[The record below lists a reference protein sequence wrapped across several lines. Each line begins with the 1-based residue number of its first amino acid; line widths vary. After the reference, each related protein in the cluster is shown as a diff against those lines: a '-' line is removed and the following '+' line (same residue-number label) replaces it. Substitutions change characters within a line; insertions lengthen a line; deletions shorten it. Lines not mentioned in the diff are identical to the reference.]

1 MSFRPVRPV
10 RLAVQAVL
18 LLSTGLTAFA
28 AGAQPRQTMAAVL
41 PVPDDVPAARDV
53 AYPGTLN
60 LVVDATDIRR
70 GIFAV
75 RETIPVA
82 QAGRM
87 TLLYPKWLPGNHAPR
102 GSIDDVA
109 GLKISAGGQ
118 VLPWKRDPVEVYA
131 VHVDVPQGAT
141 ELTVEFQYVSPVA
154 GAQGRVVMTPEM
166 LNLQWNLTAF
176 YPAGYYVR
184 QIPVAAT
191 AILPAGWK
199 YGVALEPVDP
209 AATGTV
215 AFKPV
220 SFETLVDSPMF
231 AGINF
236 RQETLAPG
244 VRLNI
249 VADTPEELA
258 ATPDQIQKHRNLVT
272 QATRLFGAQHYDHYD
287 FLLAITDKMGGIG
300 LEHHRSSENGV
311 TPGYFTK
318 WDDGAGRRNLLP
330 HEYTHSWD
338 GKYRRGADLYT
349 AEYSEPM
356 RNSLLWVY
364 EGQTQYWGY
373 VLQARSGL
381 VSKEDTLA
389 AYASIAATLDKR
401 PGRSWRPLVDT
412 TNDPILSARRPQP
425 WVSWQRSEDYYNE
438 GLLIWLDADMQIREL
453 TGGRKSLDDF
463 AKLFFGVNDR
473 DWGVLTY
480 DFAEVAATLN
490 RVVPYDWNGFLDTRV
505 NRIAPRAPLGWLE
518 KGGYRLVYAAEPTTW
533 WTNNEK
539 SAKNSDLTY
548 SLGFTAGADGALGQV
563 IWDSPAF
570 KAGLTN
576 GAVITAVAGQAY
588 SGDALKAAVK
598 NAQTRRTPIELLV
611 KDGDRFRTVAIPY
624 YDGPKYPRLEKMGK
638 GTGRLDTLLTAR

>member
-1 MSFRPVRPV
+1 MMLRPAVRAAF
-10 RLAVQAVL
+10 L
-18 LLSTGLTAFA
+18 LTACLPA
-28 AGAQPRQTMAAVL
+28 IAQSQPARAPVQTMAAVT
-41 PVPDDVPAARDV
+41 PVPNDVPAARDIP
-53 AYPGTLN
+53 YPGTLA
-60 LVVDATDIRR
+60 LTVDATDLQR

-109 GLKISAGGQ
+109 GLKISAGGR
-118 VLPWKRDPVEVYA
+118 VLTWKRDPVEVYA
-131 VHVDVPQGAT
+131 IHVDVPQGTA

-176 YPAGYYVR
+176 YPAGYYAR

-191 AILPAGWK
+191 AILPAGWR
-199 YGVALEPVDP
+199 YGTALEPVDP

-215 AFKPV
+215 AFRPV

-236 RQETLAPG
+236 RQEQLAPG

-249 VADTPEELA
+249 VADTAEELA
-258 ATPDQIQKHRNLVT
+258 ATPEQIEKHRNLVR
-272 QATRLFGAQHYDHYD
+272 QATKLFGAQHYDHYD
-287 FLLAITDKMGGIG
+287 FLLAITDKMGSIG

-311 TPGYFTK
+311 DPGYFTK
-318 WDDGAGRRNLLP
+318 WDDGAGERNLLP

-349 AEYSEPM
+349 AEYSVPM

-389 AYASIAATLDKR
+389 AYASIAAQLDTR
-401 PGRSWRPLVDT
+401 PGRRWRPLVDT

-425 WVSWQRSEDYYNE
+425 WVSWQRAEDYYNE

-453 TGGRKSLDDF
+453 TRGAKSLDDF

-480 DFAEVAATLN
+480 DYADVAATLN
-490 RVVPYDWNGFLDTRV
+490 RVVPYDWAGFLKTRV
-505 NRIAPRAPLGWLE
+505 DDIAPRAPLGWLE

-533 WTNNEK
+533 WKNNEK
-539 SAKNSDLTY
+539 SGKNSNFSY
-548 SLGFTAGADGALGQV
+548 SLGLSIGSDGAVQQV

-576 GAVITAVAGQAY
+576 GSTISAVGGKAY
-588 SGDALKAAVK
+588 GGDALKAAIVA
-598 NAQTRRTPIELLV
+598 AQAGKRPIELLV
-611 KDGDRFRTVAIPY
+611 KQGDRFRTVAIPY
-624 YDGPKYPRLEKMGK
+624 YDGPKYPRLEKTNTGK
-638 GTGRLDTLLTAR
+638 AALDTLLTAR

>member
-1 MSFRPVRPV
+1 MPMLFRPV
-10 RLAVQAVL
+10 RLAVQSVL
-18 LLSTGLTAFA
+18 LVTTCLSVA
-28 AGAQPRQTMAAVL
+28 ASAQPRQTMAAVL
-41 PVPDDVPAARDV
+41 PVPDNIPAARDV
-53 AYPGTLN
+53 PYPGTVT
-60 LVVDATDIRR
+60 LVVDATDTQR
-70 GIFAV
+70 GIFTV

-82 QAGRM
+82 QAGPL

-131 VHVDVPQGAT
+131 VKVDVPQGAT
-141 ELTVEFQYVSPVA
+141 EVTVEFQYVSPVSN
-154 GAQGRVVMTPEM
+154 AQGRVVMTPEM

-176 YPAGYYVR
+176 YPAGYYAR

-318 WDDGAGRRNLLP
+318 WDEGAGRRNLLP

-349 AEYSEPM
+349 AEYSQPM

-373 VLQARSGL
+373 VLQARSGI

-401 PGRSWRPLVDT
+401 PGRSWRPLIDT

-453 TGGRKSLDDF
+453 TKGKKSLDDF
-463 AKLFFGVNDR
+463 AKLFFGMNDR

-480 DFAEVAATLN
+480 QFADVAAALN
-490 RVVPYDWNGFLDTRV
+490 KVVPYDWNTFLDTRV
-505 NRIAPRAPLGWLE
+505 NQIAPRAPLGWLE
-518 KGGYRLVYAAEPTTW
+518 KGGYRLVYAAEPTQW
-533 WTNNEK
+533 WKNNEK
-539 SAKNSDLTY
+539 TAKNTDLTY
-548 SLGFTAGADGALGQV
+548 SLGFTVGADGGLGQV

-570 KAGLTN
+570 RAGLTN
-576 GAVITAVAGQAY
+576 NAVITAVGGKAY
-588 SGDALKAAVK
+588 SGDALKTAVK
-598 NAQTRRTPIELLV
+598 DAQTRKTPIQLLV
-611 KDGDRFRTVAIPY
+611 KQGDRFSTVAIPY
-624 YDGPKYPRLEKMGK
+624 FDGPKYPRLEKVGK
-638 GTGRLDTLLTAR
+638 GTARLDTLLTAR

>member
-1 MSFRPVRPV
+1 MPVSV
-10 RLAVQAVL
+10 LSRLTLSAACSSVL
-18 LLSTGLTAFA
+18 LLATAA
-28 AGAQPRQTMAAVL
+28 PAQPVQTAPQAL
-41 PVPDDVPAARDV
+41 PVPDNVPAAQDIP
-53 AYPGTLN
+53 YPGTVR
-60 LVVDATDIRR
+60 LVVDATDVQR
-70 GIFAV
+70 GIFTV

-102 GSIDDVA
+102 GPIDDVA

-118 VLPWKRDPVEVYA
+118 TLAWTRDPVEVYA

-141 ELTVEFQYVSPVA
+141 EVTVEFQYVSPVK

-176 YPAGYYVR
+176 YPAGYYAR

-191 AILPAGWK
+191 AILPTGWR

-231 AGINF
+231 AGLHF
-236 RQETLAPG
+236 RQEQLAPG

-249 VADTPEELA
+249 VADTAEELV
-258 ATPDQIQKHRNLVT
+258 ATPAQIAVHRNLVA
-272 QATRLFGAQHYDHYD
+272 QATKLFGAQHYDHYD
-287 FLLAITDKMGGIG
+287 FLLAITDKMGSIG

-311 TPGYFTK
+311 DPGYFTK
-318 WDDGAGRRNLLP
+318 WDDGAGERNLLP

-338 GKYRRGADLYT
+338 GKYRRGADLFT
-349 AEYSEPM
+349 AEYSVPM

-373 VLQARSGL
+373 VLQARSGI
-381 VSKEDTLA
+381 VSKDDTLA
-389 AYASIAATLDKR
+389 AYASIAAQYDTR

-453 TGGRKSLDDF
+453 TKGRKSLDDF
-463 AKLFFGVNDR
+463 ARLFFGMNDR

-480 DFAEVAATLN
+480 QFADVAATLN
-490 RVVPYDWNGFLDTRV
+490 KVVPYDWNGFLDARV
-505 NRIAPRAPLGWLE
+505 NRIAPRAPLDWLE
-518 KGGYRLVYAAEPTTW
+518 KGGYKLVYAAEPTKW
-533 WTNNEK
+533 WKDSEK
-539 SAKNSDLTY
+539 RGKYASFLY
-548 SLGFTAGADGALGQV
+548 SLGFAVAPDGALQQV

-570 KAGLTN
+570 RAGMT
-576 GAVITAVAGQAY
+576 VAT
-588 SGDALKAAVK
+588 SIAAVGGK
-598 NAQTRRTPIELLV
+598 AYDPDVLKTAIKTAQTGKQPIELLL
-611 KDGDRFRTVAIPY
+611 KQGDRYRTVSIPY
-624 YDGPKYPRLEKMGK
+624 YDGPKYPRLEKVGK
-638 GTGRLDTLLTAR
+638 GPAWLDTLLTAR

>member
-1 MSFRPVRPV
+1 MSVPIVS
-10 RLAVQAVL
+10 RLT
-18 LLSTGLTAFA
+18 LSATGLIAACTVPAFA
-28 AGAQPRQTMAAVL
+28 AAQPVQTMAQVL
-41 PVPDDVPAARDV
+41 PVPHDVPAARDIP
-53 AYPGTLN
+53 YPGTIR
-60 LVVDATDIRR
+60 LVVDATDLQR
-70 GIFAV
+70 GIFGV

-102 GSIDDVA
+102 GPIDDVA

-118 VLPWKRDPVEVYA
+118 VLTWKRDPVEVYA
-131 VHVDVPQGAT
+131 IHVDVPQGVT
-141 ELTVEFQYVSPVA
+141 EVTVEFEYVSPVT
-154 GAQGRVVMTPEM
+154 GAQGRVVMTPDM

-176 YPAGYYVR
+176 YPAGYYAR

-191 AILPAGWK
+191 AILPAGWR

-231 AGINF
+231 AGRYF
-236 RQETLAPG
+236 RQEQLAPG

-249 VADTPEELA
+249 VADTAEELA
-258 ATPDQIQKHRNLVT
+258 ATPEQIEKHRNLVT

-287 FLLAITDKMGGIG
+287 FLLAITDRMGSIG

-311 TPGYFTK
+311 DPGYFTK
-318 WDDGAGRRNLLP
+318 WNDGAGERNLLP

-349 AEYSEPM
+349 AEYSVPM

-389 AYASIAATLDKR
+389 AYASIAAQLDTR

-425 WVSWQRSEDYYNE
+425 WVSWQRAEDYYNE

-463 AKLFFGVNDR
+463 AKLFFGMNDR

-480 DFAEVAATLN
+480 DFADVAAALN
-490 RVVPYDWNGFLDTRV
+490 KVAPYDWNGFLDARV

-518 KGGYRLVYAAEPTTW
+518 KGGYKLVYAAEPTMW
-533 WTNNEK
+533 WKNNEK
-539 SAKNSDLTY
+539 GAKMSNLVY
-548 SLGFTAGADGALGQV
+548 SLGFVVGSDGGLQQV
-563 IWDSPAF
+563 IWDSPAYR
-570 KAGLTN
+570 AGLTT
-576 GAVITAVAGQAY
+576 GATITAIGGKAY
-588 SGDALKAAVK
+588 DADALKAAIK
-598 NAQTRRTPIELLV
+598 AAQTTKQPVELLV
-611 KDGDRFRTVAIPY
+611 KQGDRFRTVSIPY
-624 YDGPKYPRLEKMGK
+624 YDGLKYPRLEKTGS
-638 GTGRLDTLLTAR
+638 GTARLDTLLTAR

>member
-1 MSFRPVRPV
+1 MTTRVAAHAALLLTACLP
-10 RLAVQAVL
+10 VQAW
-18 LLSTGLTAFA
+18 
-28 AGAQPRQTMAAVL
+28 AQPLQTMAAVT
-41 PVPDDVPAARDV
+41 PVPNDVPPARDIP
-53 AYPGTLN
+53 YPGTLG
-60 LVVDATDIRR
+60 LVVDATDIQR
-70 GIFAV
+70 GIFSV

-109 GLKISAGGQ
+109 GLKIMAGGRTLEW
-118 VLPWKRDPVEVYA
+118 VRDPVEVYA

-199 YGVALEPVDP
+199 YGVALEPVNP

-231 AGINF
+231 AGIHF
-236 RQETLAPG
+236 RQEQLAPG

-249 VADTPEELA
+249 VADTAAELA
-258 ATPDQIQKHRNLVT
+258 ATPEQIQKHRNLVT

-349 AEYSEPM
+349 ADYSVPM

-389 AYASIAATLDKR
+389 AYASIAATLDRR
-401 PGRSWRPLVDT
+401 PGRNWRPLVDT

-453 TGGRKSLDDF
+453 TKGRKSLDDF
-463 AKLFFGVNDR
+463 AKLFFGMNDR

-480 DFAEVAATLN
+480 TFADVAATLN

-518 KGGYRLVYAAEPTTW
+518 KGGYRLVYAAEPTAW
-533 WTNNEK
+533 WKNNEK
-539 SAKNSDLTY
+539 TAKNSDFTY
-548 SLGFTAGADGALGQV
+548 SLGFTVGSDGGLGQV

-570 KAGLTN
+570 RAGLTN
-576 GAVITAVAGQAY
+576 SATITAVGGKAY
-588 SGDALKAAVK
+588 DGDALKAAIIA
-598 NAQTRRTPIELLV
+598 AQTSKTPIELLV
-611 KDGDRFRTVAIPY
+611 KQGDRYRTISIPY
-624 YDGPKYPRLEKMGK
+624 HDGPKYPRLEKVGT

>member
-1 MSFRPVRPV
+1 MPVFRLSRF
-10 RLAVQAVL
+10 LQSAAVGSALFLMQ
-18 LLSTGLTAFA
+18 TAT
-28 AGAQPRQTMAAVL
+28 AQPVQTMAQVL
-41 PVPDDVPAARDV
+41 PVPNDVPAARDIP
-53 AYPGTLN
+53 YPGTIALT
-60 LVVDATDIRR
+60 VDATDVQR
-70 GIFAV
+70 GIFNV

-102 GSIDDVA
+102 GPIDDVA

-118 VLPWKRDPVEVYA
+118 TLAWKRDPVEVFA
-131 VHVDVPQGAT
+131 VHVDVPQGVT
-141 ELTVEFQYVSPVA
+141 TLTVEFQYVSPVT
-154 GAQGRVVMTPEM
+154 GTQGRVVMTPDM

-176 YPAGYYVR
+176 YPAGYYAR

-191 AILPAGWK
+191 AILPTGWR

-231 AGINF
+231 AGAHF
-236 RQETLAPG
+236 RQEQLAPG

-249 VADTPEELA
+249 VADNADELA
-258 ATPDQIQKHRNLVT
+258 ATPEQIQAHRNLVT

-311 TPGYFTK
+311 EPGYFTK
-318 WDDGAGRRNLLP
+318 WNDGAGSRNLLP

-349 AEYSEPM
+349 AEYSVPM

-389 AYASIAATLDKR
+389 AYASIAAQYDTR

-425 WVSWQRSEDYYNE
+425 WVSWQRGEDYYNE

-453 TGGRKSLDDF
+453 TKGRKSLDDF

-480 DFAEVAATLN
+480 QFDDVAAALN
-490 RVVPYDWNGFLDTRV
+490 KVAPYDWTGFLDARV

-518 KGGYRLVYAAEPTTW
+518 KGGYKLVYAAEPTQW
-533 WTNNEK
+533 WKNNEK
-539 SAKNSDLTY
+539 SGKAANLLY
-548 SLGFTAGADGALGQV
+548 SLGVAVGSDGGLQQV
-563 IWDSPAF
+563 IWNSPAF
-570 KAGLTN
+570 RAGLTTS
-576 GAVITAVAGQAY
+576 ATITAIGGKAY
-588 SGDALKAAVK
+588 DGDALKAAVVT
-598 NAQTRRTPIELLV
+598 AQKTKQPIELLV
-611 KDGDRFRTVAIPY
+611 KQGDRYRTVSIPY
-624 YDGPKYPRLEKMGK
+624 YDGPKYPRLEKVGK
-638 GTGRLDTLLTAR
+638 GPAWLDTLLTAR